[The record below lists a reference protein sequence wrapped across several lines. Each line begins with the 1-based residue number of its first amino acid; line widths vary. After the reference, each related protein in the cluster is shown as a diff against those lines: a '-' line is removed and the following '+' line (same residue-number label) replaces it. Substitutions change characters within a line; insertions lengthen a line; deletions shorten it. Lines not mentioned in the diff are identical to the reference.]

1 MHTNYSQSKHS
12 QRGVASVEAILLIPF
27 LLLLITLIISTSRY
41 ASHLIYNTID
51 ARTSAWRSAL
61 FDQCASVSAARF
73 GGSYLGSKCDTDGE
87 SANIYLTALA
97 AGPEASLFVGLL
109 HASGIPETT
118 SATANSEF
126 RAFLVKDS
134 YRTVITAQHSLDA
147 MPAWERIHMPDGYNR
162 VLPSVE

>member
-1 MHTNYSQSKHS
+1 MRTNHSQSRYS

-27 LLLLITLIISTSRY
+27 LLLLITLIISNSRY

-61 FDQCASVSAARF
+61 FDQCAGVPEPRF
-73 GGSYLGSKCDTDGE
+73 GGSYLGSKCDTDSE
-87 SANIYLTALA
+87 HANMYLA
-97 AGPEASLFVGLL
+97 ALPSGPESSLFTGLL
-109 HASGIPETT
+109 YAAGIPETT
-118 SATANSEF
+118 TATASSEF
-126 RAFLVKDS
+126 RAFLIKDS

-147 MPAWERIHMPDGYNR
+147 MPAWERVHMPDGYNR

>member
-1 MHTNYSQSKHS
+1 MHTNYSQNRHS

-27 LLLLITLIISTSRY
+27 LLLLITLIISTSRF

-61 FDQCASVSAARF
+61 FDQCAGVPAPRF
-73 GGSYLGSKCDTDGE
+73 GGAYLGSNCNTDGGYT
-87 SANIYLTALA
+87 NVYLAALA
-97 AGPEASLFVGLL
+97 TGPEASLFTGLL
-109 HASGIPETT
+109 YASGIPKTT
-118 SATANSEF
+118 TATASSEF

-162 VLPSVE
+162 ILPSVE